1 MFLSLETD
9 RYVLES
15 GTQIDID
22 AAVVVTAWHHQS
34 AGSKG
39 KKHHRIKFKQKT

>member
-9 RYVLES
+9 RYVMES
-15 GTQIDID
+15 GTQIEID

-34 AGSKG
+34 AESNK